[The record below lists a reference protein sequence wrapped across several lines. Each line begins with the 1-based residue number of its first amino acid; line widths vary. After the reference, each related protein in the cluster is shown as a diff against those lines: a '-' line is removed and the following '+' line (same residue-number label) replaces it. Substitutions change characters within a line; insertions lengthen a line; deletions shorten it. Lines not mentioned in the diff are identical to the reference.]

1 MAAST
6 KDGGGEFETIGVEAA
21 DMSRYEDVQVENGEV
36 IIYDR
41 DVESAWIQ
49 SDSALGLEFMI

>member
-6 KDGGGEFETIGVEAA
+6 DERGEFETIGVEAA
-21 DMSRYEDVQVENGEV
+21 DMSRYADVQVEDGEV
-36 IIYDR
+36 IVYDR